1 MESRTVLLSLLLA
14 SACTPDGVIQAGATS
29 NEGAAAHIEVSPPSV
44 HFGALAVG
52 ERATDVVQISNVGDA
67 SLDLYA
73 IQVAESS
80 AFTIEGDLEGVS
92 LAPGEAVELT
102 LSYGPLGVTDDG
114 VLQIASSDE
123 ADPLVTVDLM
133 GTGLIPQLA
142 ISPDPTRFG
151 KLVTICE
158 RTQTITVTNVGA
170 ASATISE
177 LAVLGTGFALRETIA
192 LPLVLEAD
200 ESLDLDLT
208 FSSDTPGDFD
218 GQLFV
223 RSDEPS
229 SPRAVD
235 LVAEVVPSVEE
246 TDEFYQGPF
255 DSTDLMFYI
264 DRSGSMYDDAEL
276 LAESFSLIVDA
287 LYETAFDYQV
297 IVATSDSGCYNQ
309 AIFTPETEDAESKF
323 LDAVFGPAGT
333 WTEAGLTIALAAL
346 EAAGEGG
353 CNEGW
358 LRPGAKTN
366 LVLVSDEPE
375 QSAHG
380 EEYYLERILEL
391 APTTTITSIAGPVP
405 SGCFSAEPGY
415 GYDVAA
421 EATGGEL
428 LSLCDGDW
436 ASWSGYLGETALGE
450 ETDTFVLDEEPILST
465 LTVTLNGEANTDW
478 AYDRELNALVFPADR
493 LPEPEAH
500 IVAQYMI
507 GSDCD

>member
-1 MESRTVLLSLLLA
+1 MRSRTVLLILLLA
-14 SACTPDGVIQAGATS
+14 SACTPDGVIKAGATS
-29 NEGAAAHIEVSPPSV
+29 NQGAAADIEVSPPSV
-44 HFGALAVG
+44 HFGALAIG
-52 ERATDVVQISNVGDA
+52 ERATDVVQISNVGDT

-80 AFTIEGDLEGVS
+80 AFTIEGDLEGAS
-92 LAPGEAVELT
+92 LAPGEAVELA
-102 LSYGPLGVTDDG
+102 LSYGPLGITDDG

-133 GTGLIPQLA
+133 GAGLIPQLA
-142 ISPDPTRFG
+142 ISPDPTTFG
-151 KLVTICE
+151 ELVTICE
-158 RTQTITVTNVGA
+158 RTQTVTVTNVGA
-170 ASATISE
+170 APATISE
-177 LAVLGTGFALRETIA
+177 LAVLGAGFALSETSA
-192 LPLVLEAD
+192 LPVVLEVD
-200 ESLDLDLT
+200 ERMDLDLT

-229 SPRAVD
+229 SPRGVD

-264 DRSGSMYDDAEL
+264 DRSCSMYDDAEL

-287 LYETAFDYQV
+287 LYDTAFDYQV
-297 IVATSDSGCYNQ
+297 IVATGDNGCYNE
-309 AIFTPETEDAESKF
+309 AIFTPETDEAESRF
-323 LDAVFGPAGT
+323 LDAVFGPEGT

-346 EAAGEGG
+346 EATREGG

-375 QSAHG
+375 QSARG
-380 EEYYLERILEL
+380 EDYYLERILEL

-405 SGCFSAEPGY
+405 SGCASAEPGY

-421 EATGGEL
+421 EATGGAL

-478 AYDRELNALVFPADR
+478 AYDPELNALVFPAGH